1 MTRNELNAKLCAVI
15 TTLDEV
21 PYAPESTLYLG
32 MGCDMATW
40 ETVRSVLVAGN
51 LATIENNAVTIT
63 PAGHAMAAKINAFT
77 GGVK

>member
-1 MTRNELNAKLCAVI
+1 MTRNELNAKLCAVK

-21 PYAPESTLYLG
+21 PAAAESTLYMG

-51 LATIENNAVTIT
+51 LATIEHNEVKIT
-63 PAGHAMAAKINAFT
+63 AAGHAMAEKINAFA
-77 GGVK
+77 GR